1 MVAKLQVDLRVL
13 NQWIT
18 TVITM
23 NTRQIT
29 LKSNDQDRCQGL
41 YQDLGQGQ
49 FQCRVLDPG
58 LLLPR
63 DLHLTQVHSRFNN
76 REENIQYSVSLTSY
90 LNDQ

>member
-29 LKSNDQDRCQGL
+29 LKGNDRDRCQGL

-49 FQCRVLDPG
+49 FQCHGPDPD
-58 LLLPR
+58 LLLLR
-63 DLHLTQVHSRFNN
+63 GLHLTQVHSRFKNGQ
-76 REENIQYSVSLTSY
+76 EIIEYSVSLTSN

>member
-23 NTRQIT
+23 TTRLIT
-29 LKSNDQDRCQGL
+29 LKDNDQDQCQGL

-49 FQCRVLDPG
+49 FQFRVPDPG

-63 DLHLTQVHSRFNN
+63 GLHLTQVHSRFNN
-76 REENIQYSVSLTSY
+76 
-90 LNDQ
+90 

>member
-29 LKSNDQDRCQGL
+29 LKGNDQDRCQGL

-49 FQCRVLDPG
+49 FQCRVPDPG
-58 LLLPR
+58 LLLLR
-63 DLHLTQVHSRFNN
+63 GLHLTQVHSRFNN
-76 REENIQYSVSLTSY
+76 REENIEYSVSLTFY